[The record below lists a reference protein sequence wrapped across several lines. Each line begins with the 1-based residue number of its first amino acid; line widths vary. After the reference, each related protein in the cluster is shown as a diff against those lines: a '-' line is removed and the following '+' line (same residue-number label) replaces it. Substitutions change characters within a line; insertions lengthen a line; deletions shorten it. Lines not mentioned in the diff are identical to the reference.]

1 MSAMFKKGLQ
11 FSFPRYYSV
20 KVKAIPVHVSSQ
32 PINTEKLHLIN
43 QNLHRRLGPIFS
55 ESLGPDVNAIWIS
68 DPG

>member
-1 MSAMFKKGLQ
+1 MFKKGLL
-11 FSFPRYYSV
+11 FNFPRHYSV
-20 KVKAIPVHVSSQ
+20 KVKAIPVHASNR

-55 ESLGPDVNAIWIS
+55 ERLGPDVNAIWIS